1 MTDSSGSPFRV
12 ECRAVPA
19 DEPVHVD
26 DEGCRIY
33 AVMVTGKTSARAGL
47 ARASVQ
53 SFLSQTYGN
62 RVLVIVNDGAF
73 DLRVLG
79 LPADRVVHIRPGDR
93 QSLGHLRN
101 CGLDAVPAGA
111 VWTYWDDDDWHH
123 PRLMASQYRVMS
135 RLGVEACFLRNQV
148 KCSLVTSTAFVDR
161 HPGGFAGTFMGHA
174 SPHFRFPDLGKRED
188 SVFTAAVK
196 HGARWYPWNNPPH
209 YYLRFFHRANVW
221 DEQHFGFDRREPGT
235 WQVPRQSAE
244 YLSSVLRHYPGVA
257 P

>member
-1 MTDSSGSPFRV
+1 M
-12 ECRAVPA
+12 
-19 DEPVHVD
+19 H
-26 DEGCRIY
+26 
-33 AVMVTGKTSARAGL
+33 L
-47 ARASVQ
+47 
-53 SFLSQTYGN
+53 
-62 RVLVIVNDGAF
+62 
-73 DLRVLG
+73 
-79 LPADRVVHIRPGDR
+79 RPGGR
-93 QSLGHLRN
+93 QALRHLRS

-135 RLGVEACFLRNQV
+135 RLGVEACFLR
-148 KCSLVTSTAFVDR
+148 R

-174 SPHFRFPDLGKRED
+174 SPHFRCPDLGKRED

-209 YYLRFFHRANVW
+209 CYLRVFHRANVW
-221 DEQHFGFDRREPGT
+221 DEQHVGFDRREPGT

-244 YLSSVLRHYPGVA
+244 YLSSALRHYPGGA